1 MMRLGSVLML
11 GLLVALN
18 ASLAAAQEQVG
29 DLDWRPQVAVPA
41 YTADG
46 PLIRVDQGHGSL
58 QTIDG
63 RYAGFAA
70 LMRADGYRVD
80 AGRGR
85 LDAPGALDG
94 VAVLVIA
101 NAASPENGFRVSAL
115 TRPRSRPWRGG
126 SHLAVP
132 CCLPSITRRMERRP
146 KRWALGSA

>member
-1 MMRLGSVLML
+1 M
-11 GLLVALN
+11 
-18 ASLAAAQEQVG
+18 
-29 DLDWRPQVAVPA
+29 D
-41 YTADG
+41 

-101 NAASPENGFRVSAL
+101 NAASSAV
-115 TRPRSRPWRGG
+115 TTSTSSTAAR
-126 SHLAVP
+126 
-132 CCLPSITRRMERRP
+132 CCRI
-146 KRWALGSA
+146 A